1 MGFSTWRNSE
11 EDTYDIVVVGGG
23 MAGTATSYYLSKLAP
38 DLKVA
43 VLESGELADKKA
55 SSYGASRMYRRMYSD
70 EYFSIM
76 QSKALDLW
84 QDLEKESGTT
94 LLKENGLLFYGET
107 DTGETVEGSIPGAAE
122 IMKKLGIPHEYFDKK
137 QMQDRWPMVPKEG
150 YEGVY
155 EATAGSINSSLACN
169 TMMDL
174 AKKRSGHQLFTSTSV
189 LDLGIPSPGQVH
201 ITCSDGKLIKANQV
215 VLTAGAWTNDLL
227 DHVDMQLDLEIWA
240 MHWGHYRVSEAL
252 KREYPQWFCF
262 RKEVPEKWDGGL
274 YYGFPIE
281 GDDPLIKVG
290 IDFCPEEP
298 EFRMRR
304 MADYNYTPDA
314 TIVKLIDD
322 FVAENWKG
330 VGERVDMY
338 SNPYACTRDQYFV
351 LDKLRERPEISLFT
365 GGCGRAFKFAPLL
378 GKLLAEKALD
388 LPPSYDIEPFSA
400 ERDCVRMDK
409 SKVSSAT
416 NT

>member
-1 MGFSTWRNSE
+1 MGPDMLSSAGAVLADSIEHYSHREYHEARDSEVYAFVQTLTSEKTKEYLGRLLNSGNERERTGTSQQNEHPMKALTFVHEDKKSAPVGKKFSTWRNSE

-43 VLESGELADKKA
+43 VLESGELADKKG
-55 SSYGASRMYRRMYSD
+55 SSYGASRMYSD
-70 EYFSIM
+70 EYFSRM
-76 QSKALDLW
+76 QSQALDLW
-84 QDLEKESGTT
+84 SDLEKESNTK

-122 IMKKLGIPHEYFDKK
+122 IMKKLGIPHEYFNAK
-137 QMQDRWPMVPKEG
+137 QMDSKWPMLAKEG

-274 YYGFPIE
+274 YYGFPVE
-281 GDDPLIKVG
+281 GDEPIIKVG
-290 IDFCPEEP
+290 IDFCPDDP
-298 EFRMRR
+298 RFRMRS
-304 MADYNYTPDA
+304 MSQFNYAPND
-314 TIVKLIDD
+314 TIVELMDD
-322 FVAENWKG
+322 FVANNW
-330 VGERVDMY
+330 D
-338 SNPYACTRDQYFV
+338 
-351 LDKLRERPEISLFT
+351 
-365 GGCGRAFKFAPLL
+365 
-378 GKLLAEKALD
+378 
-388 LPPSYDIEPFSA
+388 
-400 ERDCVRMDK
+400 
-409 SKVSSAT
+409 
-416 NT
+416 